1 MKIIL
6 TCLLF
11 ISSLVLTAQSAF
23 MLNNIEAPENFENI
37 YIQKMNE
44 DSLSSAFLIWIKKEV
59 AKHKHLHHTENVFIL
74 EGTGVMTLNDSSF
87 HVQTGMHIF
96 IPKNTFHSLKVN
108 SDFPVKAISI
118 QSPKFDPSDRIT
130 K

>member
-6 TCLLF
+6 TCFLF
-11 ISSLVLTAQSAF
+11 ISSLALTAQSAS
-23 MLNNIEAPENFENI
+23 MLSNVKTPENFENI
-37 YIQKMNE
+37 HVQKIDE

-59 AKHKHLHHTENVFIL
+59 AEHKHLLHTENVFIL

-118 QSPKFDPSDRIT
+118 QSPKFDPSDRVF